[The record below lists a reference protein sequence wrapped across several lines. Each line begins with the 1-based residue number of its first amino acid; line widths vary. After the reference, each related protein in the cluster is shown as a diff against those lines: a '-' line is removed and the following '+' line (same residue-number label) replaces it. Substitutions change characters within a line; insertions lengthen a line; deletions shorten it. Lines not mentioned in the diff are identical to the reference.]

1 MKVTKEQLKWY
12 GRNFDYD
19 GIRFFNYSNSAFEF
33 CFTGKKAVAEIVS
46 NPESVGE
53 KNLGVLA
60 IYIKEIGSP
69 KEYKGDSYW
78 DCMADEPAKK
88 IVLKENENQ
97 AVLFESSDV
106 KTVVIKVIKISEV
119 PFGQAGFKSLELD
132 GKLVKKNYK
141 KSVNADAY
149 KIEFIG
155 DSITC
160 GYGIEGVY
168 MKDVFDTQQ
177 ERSDKAYAFL
187 TAKKLGAEFHCVS
200 FSGIGIISQYVDPS
214 VENPNTVISMP
225 LLWPY
230 TDKVLSKNLGLE
242 PEIWDERKFSPDLIV
257 INLGTNDASYV
268 REVEGR
274 RLSYVHGL
282 RLFIEEI
289 HRRSPKAKICCC
301 LGVMGQQLC
310 DSVFEA
316 VDLFKKDFKDVKI
329 KAVKLPLQDE
339 KNDGVSCD
347 WHPSALTHQ
356 KTAEFFAKE
365 INPDIF

>member
-1 MKVTKEQLKWY
+1 MKVSKEQLKWY
-12 GRNFDYD
+12 GRNFDNE
-19 GIRFFNYSNSAFEF
+19 GIRYFDYSNSAFEF
-33 CFTGKKAVAEIVS
+33 CFTGKKACAEILS
-46 NPESVGE
+46 DPENWDE
-53 KNLGVLA
+53 NNHGVLA
-60 IYIKEIGSP
+60 VYVKEIASV

-78 DCMADEPAKK
+78 DCLADEPSKK
-88 IVLKENENQ
+88 IVLSEKLNQ
-97 AVLFESSDV
+97 AVLFESCEA
-106 KTVVIKVIKISEV
+106 KTVVIKVIKISEAA
-119 PFGQAGFKSLELD
+119 FGYAGFKSLEID
-132 GKLVKKNYK
+132 GKLVKRNYK
-141 KSVNADAY
+141 KAENSGAY

-168 MKDVFDTQQ
+168 MKDVFDTRQ

-187 TAKKLGAEFHCVS
+187 TAKKLGAEFQCVS
-200 FSGIGIISQYVDPS
+200 WSGIGIISKYVDPS
-214 VENPNTVISMP
+214 VENPDTTISMP

-230 TDKVLSKNLGLE
+230 TDKSASLRLGIE
-242 PEIWDERKFSPDLIV
+242 PAVWDEKRFSPDLVV
-257 INLGTNDASYV
+257 INLGTNDTSYV

-274 RLSYVHGL
+274 RISYVHGL
-282 RLFIEEI
+282 RLLIEEI

-316 VDLFKKDFKDVKI
+316 VDLFKNDFKDVKI

-339 KNDGVSCD
+339 KNDEVCCD
-347 WHPSALTHQ
+347 WHPSALTHR
-356 KTAEFFAKE
+356 KTAELFARE